1 MGTSNTT
8 GLIISL
14 VSALWVVFRGFSGQA
29 DSCSVVPPVHLPG
42 LHAAQPLLPARQ
54 SHSLL
59 PALILLLSLVPP
71 SSPQLQKSQAVRSGL
86 CSLPR
91 CPQRARAACTQLSAA
106 REKQGRAGPASLTN
120 DHAFKTDAACDSNC
134 GGTANGKEW
143 EGVEG
148 HRGKHRWGE
157 GRRREKNKGTKLS
170 EL

>member
-8 GLIISL
+8 GLMISL
-14 VSALWVVFRGFSGQA
+14 VSALWVVFRGFSRQA

-42 LHAAQPLLPARQ
+42 LRAAQPLLPAWQ
-54 SHSLL
+54 SHCLL
-59 PALILLLSLVPP
+59 PALILPLSLVSP
-71 SSPQLQKSQAVRSGL
+71 SSPQVQRSQAVQRGL

-106 REKQGRAGPASLTN
+106 RENQGRAGPVSLTN
-120 DHAFKTDAACDSNC
+120 DHAFKTDAAGDSNC

-148 HRGKHRWGE
+148 HGGKHRWGE
-157 GRRREKNKGTKLS
+157 GRRREKKQRNQGL
-170 EL
+170 